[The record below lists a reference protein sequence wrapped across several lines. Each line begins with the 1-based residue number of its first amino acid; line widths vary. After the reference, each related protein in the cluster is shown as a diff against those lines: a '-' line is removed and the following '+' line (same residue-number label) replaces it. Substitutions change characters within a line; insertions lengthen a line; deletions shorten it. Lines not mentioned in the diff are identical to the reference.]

1 MLELKKVSKVYKTQ
15 DYEIYALKNIDI
27 AFREK
32 EFVSILGPSGC
43 GKTSLLNIIGG
54 LDGYSSGEMLID
66 GQNTKGYSNK
76 EWDIYRNH
84 IIGFV
89 FQNYNLIP
97 HQTVLENVELALTIA
112 GVGKQERRRRAKEAL
127 KNVGLENHIKKRPNQ
142 LSGGQMQR
150 VAIARALVNH
160 PDIIL
165 ADEPTG
171 ALDTETSVEIM
182 ELLKEIAKEK
192 MVIMVTHNPELA
204 SEYSDRI
211 IRMKD
216 GMVVG
221 DSKAVSE
228 EEKSIVLSEN
238 KIVKKRSMSR
248 GAAWK
253 LSFSNLLSKKK
264 RTFITNF
271 ACSVGVTGIALILS
285 LSAGIQVYTEK
296 IQTEDEA
303 NNYILISK
311 NRTEVPESLEEEQE
325 YPENTKK
332 VYPYDISETLG
343 KNVIQLNQEYLQYVD
358 KECSS
363 LSREITYSYFDNLH
377 ILCKQNE
384 MFETIPQETCHELL
398 ENQEFLQEQCKLL
411 AGEKFPTE
419 PGEIA
424 IITDTYNRIPVEI
437 LNALGIDYVKDG
449 IDYEELIG
457 TEYRLVLNDDY
468 YKEETV
474 SEDKVI
480 YRTPGSRKEQETA
493 YENGMVLKVTCVIRG
508 TKRLTGEWLSEGI
521 GYTKKLGDMV
531 RKDNAKSQILLAQ
544 RAEDD
549 YNVQNGKPFSENTS
563 TKTEVL
569 KELGYAQIPESIC
582 IYPKNISKKE
592 EVIQKLDRWNKE
604 NKKETVEYQDMSQIF
619 SELFKIL
626 IKVIT
631 YVLVAFCG
639 ITLVVSSIM
648 IAIIIYSSVIER
660 TREIGILRALGAS
673 RKDVSRVFR
682 TESVLLGLLSGVLSV
697 IITWMLCGLI
707 NVIAASLTDVTGI
720 AKLNGKIAV
729 GVIALSTFITWIAG
743 KIPAKLAAKKAPVTA
758 LRME

>member
-32 EFVSILGPSGC
+32 EFVSIMGPSGC

-192 MVIMVTHNPELA
+192 MVIMVTHN
-204 SEYSDRI
+204 S
-211 IRMKD
+211 
-216 GMVVG
+216 
-221 DSKAVSE
+221 
-228 EEKSIVLSEN
+228 
-238 KIVKKRSMSR
+238 
-248 GAAWK
+248 
-253 LSFSNLLSKKK
+253 
-264 RTFITNF
+264 
-271 ACSVGVTGIALILS
+271 
-285 LSAGIQVYTEK
+285 
-296 IQTEDEA
+296 
-303 NNYILISK
+303 
-311 NRTEVPESLEEEQE
+311 
-325 YPENTKK
+325 ENTKK

-480 YRTPGSRKEQETA
+480 YRMPGSRKEQETA

-521 GYTKKLGDMV
+521 GYTKKLGDIV
-531 RKDNAKSQILLAQ
+531 RKDNAKSQIVLAQ